1 LDETVLAS
9 FFDEMRKIAMSSTV
23 NTIKTTKPAPI
34 STGSK
39 VTVTM
44 KPGKQTTN
52 YSNVNTETPE
62 AAYGLATGSKSVPPP
77 PVRT

>member
-1 LDETVLAS
+1 M
-9 FFDEMRKIAMSSTV
+9 FDELKKIAAAAT
-23 NTIKTTKPAPI
+23 TIQPAKPAPI

-39 VTVTM
+39 MKITM
-44 KPGKQTTN
+44 KPGKSTTN

-62 AAYGLATGSKSVPPP
+62 AAYGTATGSKSVPPP